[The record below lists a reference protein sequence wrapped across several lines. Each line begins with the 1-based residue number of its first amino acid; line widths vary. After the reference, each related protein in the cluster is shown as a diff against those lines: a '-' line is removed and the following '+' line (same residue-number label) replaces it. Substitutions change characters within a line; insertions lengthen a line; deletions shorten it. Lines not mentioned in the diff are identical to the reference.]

1 MWVRSQF
8 SALWA
13 DQDSMACSPLQLE
26 EELAFFLNKYIFS
39 IYLLALMDSLGLYI
53 WSLITAINSYQA

>member
-1 MWVRSQF
+1 MSGIQSDLNFVECLHMWVRSQF

-26 EELAFFLNKYIFS
+26 EELAF
-39 IYLLALMDSLGLYI
+39 
-53 WSLITAINSYQA
+53 